1 MPVTTYLTGLLT
13 GLGLIVAIGAQN
25 AYLIRQG
32 IRRTGIGGI
41 VLICIMSDVVLICA
55 GTLGIGMLVSRAAWL
70 LEVLRWTGAAY
81 LAWFAVTSLRAAAR
95 PASLTA
101 AGPARRHRVYLTAAA
116 LTWLNPHVY
125 LDTVVL
131 LGSLANQHGPDGR
144 WSFAAGAI
152 SASVLWFSGLG
163 YGACALAGPLSRAR
177 VWQALDLTIG
187 LTMLILAVRLVVS

>member
-1 MPVTTYLTGLLT
+1 MPVTIYLTGLLA

-32 IRRTGIGGI
+32 IRRAEIGGI
-41 VLICIMSDVVLICA
+41 VLICILSDVVLICA

-70 LEVLRWTGAAY
+70 LEVLRWAGAAY
-81 LAWFAVTSLRAAAR
+81 LVWFAVTSLRSAAR
-95 PASLTA
+95 PAALTA
-101 AGPARRHRVYLTAAA
+101 SGPTRRHRAYLTAAA

-152 SASVLWFSGLG
+152 TGSVLWFSALG
-163 YGACALAGPLSRAR
+163 YGARALAGPLSRTR

-187 LTMLILAVRLVVS
+187 VTMLILALRLVVS